1 MIHSFWSRVRYA
13 CRTLASRPAFTA
25 VALVSLA
32 LGIGANTAIFSL
44 VNAILLR
51 EIPLENPEELVE
63 VYYSTPDFEYGV
75 LSYPDYDDFVES
87 TRHVFSRVSAMKL
100 ALARV
105 ERGERIDVLP
115 AEVVTGNYFEM
126 LGIEAALGRTISP
139 LDDVAPDAHPVVV
152 LGYGYWQ
159 SAWGGDPEVVGQT
172 LRMGSRPYTVIGV
185 APEAYPGHLR
195 GLVPS
200 LFVPRMMVNDI
211 QGGQGDELRNRG
223 NHSLF
228 VQARRLPSVTLIEA
242 RAATD
247 SAAARIAESAPEDW
261 DPQGSFVIV
270 PSEDVVLFPPVDR
283 YIHAAA
289 WLLMVVVGLVL
300 LIACINLASFLLARA
315 LDRRK
320 EIALRLAL
328 GAGRLDLVGQLLT
341 ETTMLSLLGGVLGV
355 AIGAVLLKLL
365 LSADLPLPLP
375 ITIDPRLDAT
385 VLGFTLLVSVA
396 AGLLLGLVPAV
407 QATRPDVAAVIKD
420 ETAGMGRSGK
430 FGMRNVLVVAQVAT
444 SLVLLVGAGLFLR
457 SLQRIQT
464 ADPGFGRD
472 PAAVVSI
479 GLSSRYETDEEG
491 LLFFERLEREFRSLP
506 GVSAVGATSNLHLN
520 QLSIQ
525 NINVNVDGVE
535 PPPGRDAHILD
546 RATVTHG
553 FFEAAGVRILLGRN
567 FDERDHVDAR
577 RVAIINEAMAEKF
590 WPGRDPIGSVIH
602 RPDGEKDIE
611 VIGIASNAKVR
622 SIGEAPRAFVYL
634 PLSQSHTSFLTLIAK
649 TDIDPNRTAA
659 DMMASARKLDESLLL
674 WEAKTLERHLAI
686 VKLPARL
693 SALVLGSFAVLA
705 LALACM
711 GLYGVV
717 SYAVA
722 QRLREVGI
730 RISLGAESRTVVGML
745 MGSGMRLVALGGVLG
760 LGASFAIAPA
770 LESLLFAVEPV
781 DLVAF
786 TVMPSV
792 LLMVALLSAYL
803 PARRA
808 SRIDPVRALRAE

>member
-1 MIHSFWSRVRYA
+1 MIHSLWSHVRYA
-13 CRTLASRPAFTA
+13 CRSLATRPAFTA

-51 EIPLENPEELVE
+51 EIPLDNPEELVE

-75 LSYPDYDDFVES
+75 LSYPDYDEFVES
-87 TRHVFSRVSAMKL
+87 TSHVFSQVSAMKL

-105 ERGERIDVLP
+105 ERGERIEVLP

-126 LGIEAALGRTISP
+126 LGVEAAVGRTISP
-139 LDDVAPDAHPVVV
+139 QDDVAPDAHPVVV

-159 SAWGGDPEVVGQT
+159 SAWGGDPEVLGQT
-172 LRMGSRPYTVIGV
+172 LRMGSRPYTIIGV

-200 LFVPRMMVNDI
+200 VFVPRMMVNDI

-228 VQARRLPSVTLIEA
+228 VRARRLSSVTLVEA
-242 RAATD
+242 RAAAD
-247 SAAARIAESAPEDW
+247 SAAARIGETAPEDW
-261 DPQGSFVIV
+261 DPQGAFVIV
-270 PSEDVVLFPPVDR
+270 PSEEVVLFPPVDR
-283 YIHAAA
+283 FIHAAA

-328 GAGRLDLVGQLLT
+328 GAGRRDLVGQLLT
-341 ETTMLSLLGGVLGV
+341 ETTLLSLLGGVLGV
-355 AIGAVLLKLL
+355 AVGAMLLKLL

-385 VLGFTLLVSVA
+385 VLGFTLLVSIA

-420 ETAGMGRSGK
+420 ETAGVGRSGK

-464 ADPGFGRD
+464 TDPGFGRD

-479 GLSSRYETDEEG
+479 GLSSRYESDEEG

-546 RATVTHG
+546 RATVTPG
-553 FFEAAGVRILLGRN
+553 FFEASGVRILRGRN
-567 FDERDHVDAR
+567 FDERDRGDAR
-577 RVAIINEAMAEKF
+577 RVAVINEAMVEKF
-590 WPGRDPIGSVIH
+590 WPDRDPIGAVVH
-602 RPDGEKDIE
+602 RTEGEGDLE
-611 VIGIASNAKVR
+611 VIGIASNAKIR

-634 PLSQSHTSFLTLIAK
+634 PLSQSYTSFLTLIAK
-649 TDIDPNRTAA
+649 TDVDPNRTAT
-659 DMMASARKLDESLLL
+659 DMMAAARKLDESLLL

-705 LALACM
+705 LALASM

-730 RISLGAESRTVVGML
+730 RISLGAESRDVVGML
-745 MGSGMRLVALGGVLG
+745 MGSGMRLVVLGGVLG
-760 LGASFAIAPA
+760 LAASLAIAPA
-770 LESLLFAVEPV
+770 LSSLLFAVEPV

-786 TVMPSV
+786 TVMPVV
-792 LLMVALLSAYL
+792 LLVVALLSAYL

-808 SRIDPVRALRAE
+808 SRIDPIRALRVE